1 MRRLLSADGIV
12 LAESAVLLLLVRLAL
27 VVFPFRTVLN
37 FVNRAAAS
45 SAVRKRVPRP
55 TERVVWAVVKASGY
69 IPGAGHC
76 LTQALVAKTLLGN
89 QGRAVDVRIGVAKDE
104 GGQLIAH
111 AWLEADGKPIFGV
124 TDSQLDRYSRLP
136 QFDGV

>member
-12 LAESAVLLLLVRLAL
+12 LAQSAVLLPFVRIAL

-37 FVNRAAAS
+37 LVDRAAAS
-45 SAVRKRVPRP
+45 SVVRRRVPRP
-55 TERVVWAVVKASGY
+55 AERVLWAVTKASRY
-69 IPGAGHC
+69 VPGAGHC

-89 QGRAVDVRIGVAKDE
+89 QTRAIDVRIGVAKDE
-104 GGQLIAH
+104 EGRLIAH

-124 TDSQLDRYSRLP
+124 TDSQLDRYSPLP
-136 QFDGV
+136 QLDRV